1 MTEVSSPLPSKTY
14 RILTFCLLCTA
25 SLSFSLVPPTP
36 HDLCNRPFP
45 SPGDLNQFSQSGMG
59 SGLPFDIAC
68 PPPFGGIMSP
78 KYDQQH
84 DSLRPQSGFRS
95 THTGEHK
102 RNSSMT
108 SQGHRHEPYKS
119 ASRQSSISSLS
130 GVMQGSDGASSDWQ
144 WESSA
149 EPEALSSSPL
159 SNAGLSICPADLQV
173 EPAALQPQRSTTFF
187 ATQTPLPNSDYGDD
201 ADDSDVPADLKPE
214 GSHSRK
220 PRGNIP
226 APIMPTTP
234 GAQKI
239 QLATATT
246 TWSRSSGVTRTSR
259 NSKPH
264 KHYREEIAVPDS
276 PILVTAITSSGK
288 KSHARKVN
296 PDLCPVANIC

>member
-1 MTEVSSPLPSKTY
+1 
-14 RILTFCLLCTA
+14 
-25 SLSFSLVPPTP
+25 
-36 HDLCNRPFP
+36 
-45 SPGDLNQFSQSGMG
+45 
-59 SGLPFDIAC
+59 
-68 PPPFGGIMSP
+68 MSP
-78 KYDQQH
+78 KYEQQH

-130 GVMQGSDGASSDWQ
+130 GVVQGSDGASSDWQ

-149 EPEALSSSPL
+149 EPEAFSSSSL

-173 EPAALQPQRSTTFF
+173 KPAARQPQRSTTFF
-187 ATQTPLPNSDYGDD
+187 APQTPLRNPDYADD
-201 ADDSDVPADLKPE
+201 GDDSDVAVDLKPE
-214 GSHSRK
+214 GPHSRK
-220 PRGNIP
+220 PRANIP

-234 GAQKI
+234 GARSKI

-246 TWSRSSGVTRTSR
+246 TWSRSSGATRTSR
-259 NSKPH
+259 DSKPQ
-264 KHYREEIAVPDS
+264 KHYREDSAVPDS

-288 KSHARKVN
+288 KSHARKVSQG
-296 PDLCPVANIC
+296 LCHCPHLLITRMSTATGKPYSSPSKCVHLVSKARRGFQAYPARGGNQTSKHFRGRRQDVGRSE